1 MKRFFFLIITL
12 TITGLFAKGEIVTQ
26 TIRGTVMDKQTRITL
41 PGANVVLTSAEPFRG
56 TTTNEYGNFR
66 LDNVEV
72 GRVSIKITFIGYQ
85 DVVMNNVSLQAGK
98 ELVLNIYMDELVMVV
113 DEVVITHSA
122 DKTTSLNRMA
132 TVSARGFT
140 VEETERYAG
149 SRNDPARMAANFAGV
164 VGVDDSRN
172 DIIIRGNSPMGL
184 LWRLDGV
191 DIPNPNHWGY
201 SGSTGGPVSMLNNTL
216 LENSDFYTG
225 AFPAEYGNATSGVF
239 DLRMRSGNNE
249 RYEFLAQIGFNG
261 FELGAEGPIS
271 RSKGSSFLVNY
282 RYSTMGVFSA
292 LGMDFGTVGVPYYQ
306 DLSFKLNLPNTPLGH
321 ISLFGLGGKSDIEI
335 WNSRKKPEDVNFYT
349 DESTDITT
357 GSDMGVVGL
366 TSHYTFNPNTYMKV
380 TLAAMGQ
387 RAYSDVDTLSQTL
400 EKFPFYESVTIDNRI
415 SFSALVNHRFNAK
428 HSIKGGA
435 TAKMLLSDFY
445 DKVWRKE
452 FDEYRNQFDFDGTSW
467 LIEPYVQWQFR
478 PNDRL
483 TLNTGLHYNHFTF
496 NNSNSIE
503 PRIGI
508 RYGLTAKSSINIGY
522 GLHSQISPLFSYFF
536 QKANSDGTYT
546 NTNLNLGLTKSHHY
560 VVGYD
565 FKINSF
571 TRVKFET
578 YYQSIFEAPIDA
590 VESNSFSM
598 LNSGASFVFTMPEQ
612 LANKGKGE
620 NYGVELT
627 IERFLNKGL
636 YFLLTGSL
644 FESKYTG
651 SNNKTF
657 NTAFNNNYVVNGL
670 VGKEFYFGS
679 SNSKAKRSLS
689 IDLKSMIAGGKRTT
703 PWIPVLNAATQEYE
717 QNWNY
722 DLAFTKKLN
731 YYNKTDL
738 KITFRSNKKG
748 VTQEWGIEITNL
760 LNNKNIQGESFNK
773 YTGEAKYI
781 YQTQMM
787 AIPQWRIIF

>member
-400 EKFPFYESVTIDNRI
+400 EKFRFYESVTIDNRI

-435 TAKMLLSDFY
+435 AAKMLLSDFY

-452 FDEYRNQFDFDGTSW
+452 FDEYRSQIDFDGTSW

-508 RYGLTAKSSINIGY
+508 RYGLTAKSSINVGY
-522 GLHSQISPLFSYFF
+522 GLHSQISPLLSYFF

-578 YYQSIFEAPIDA
+578 YYQNIFEAPIDA

-598 LNSGASFVFTMPEQ
+598 LNSGASFVFTMPDQ

-651 SNNKTF
+651 SNNKVF

-670 VGKEFYFGS
+670 IGKEFYFGS

-689 IDLKSMIAGGKRTT
+689 IDLKTMIAGGKRTT

>member
-98 ELVLNIYMDELVMVV
+98 ELVLNIYMDELVMSV

-249 RYEFLAQIGFNG
+249 RYEFLGQMGFNG

-400 EKFPFYESVTIDNRI
+400 EKFRFYESVTIDNRI

-435 TAKMLLSDFY
+435 AAKMLLSDFY

-452 FDEYRNQFDFDGTSW
+452 FDEYRSQIDFDGTSW

-508 RYGLTAKSSINIGY
+508 RYGLTAKSSINVGY

-578 YYQSIFEAPIDA
+578 YYQNIFEAPIDA

-598 LNSGASFVFTMPEQ
+598 LNSGASFVFTMPDQ

-651 SNNKTF
+651 SNNKVF

-670 VGKEFYFGS
+670 IGKEFYFGS

-689 IDLKSMIAGGKRTT
+689 IDLKTMIAGGKRTT

>member
-1 MKRFFFLIITL
+1 
-12 TITGLFAKGEIVTQ
+12 
-26 TIRGTVMDKQTRITL
+26 
-41 PGANVVLTSAEPFRG
+41 
-56 TTTNEYGNFR
+56 
-66 LDNVEV
+66 
-72 GRVSIKITFIGYQ
+72 
-85 DVVMNNVSLQAGK
+85 
-98 ELVLNIYMDELVMVV
+98 
-113 DEVVITHSA
+113 
-122 DKTTSLNRMA
+122 
-132 TVSARGFT
+132 
-140 VEETERYAG
+140 
-149 SRNDPARMAANFAGV
+149 
-164 VGVDDSRN
+164 
-172 DIIIRGNSPMGL
+172 
-184 LWRLDGV
+184 
-191 DIPNPNHWGY
+191 
-201 SGSTGGPVSMLNNTL
+201 
-216 LENSDFYTG
+216 
-225 AFPAEYGNATSGVF
+225 
-239 DLRMRSGNNE
+239 
-249 RYEFLAQIGFNG
+249 
-261 FELGAEGPIS
+261 
-271 RSKGSSFLVNY
+271 
-282 RYSTMGVFSA
+282 MGVFSA

-400 EKFPFYESVTIDNRI
+400 EKFRFYESVTIDNRI

-435 TAKMLLSDFY
+435 AAKMLLSDFY

-452 FDEYRNQFDFDGTSW
+452 FDEYRSQIDFDGTSW

-508 RYGLTAKSSINIGY
+508 RYGLTAKSSINVGY

-578 YYQSIFEAPIDA
+578 YYQNIFEAPIDA

-598 LNSGASFVFTMPEQ
+598 LNSGASFVFTMPDQ

-651 SNNKTF
+651 SNNKVF

-670 VGKEFYFGS
+670 IGKEFYFGS

-689 IDLKSMIAGGKRTT
+689 IDLKTMIAGGKRTT